1 MGYLLPGKLLSFVG
15 QDVKVQHQE
24 DGQVFFY
31 LKQMF
36 KSCGSLVVLFK
47 MLMED
52 KECMVC
58 TLAESHRS
66 AALIRPYQ
74 KHLKPF

>member
-1 MGYLLPGKLLSFVG
+1 
-15 QDVKVQHQE
+15 
-24 DGQVFFY
+24 
-31 LKQMF
+31 MF

-52 KECMVC
+52 KECAVC
-58 TLAESHRS
+58 TLAES
-66 AALIRPYQ
+66 LIRPYQ

>member
-1 MGYLLPGKLLSFVG
+1 
-15 QDVKVQHQE
+15 
-24 DGQVFFY
+24 
-31 LKQMF
+31 MF

-52 KECMVC
+52 KECVVC

-74 KHLKPF
+74 KRLKPF

>member
-1 MGYLLPGKLLSFVG
+1 
-15 QDVKVQHQE
+15 
-24 DGQVFFY
+24 
-31 LKQMF
+31 MF

-47 MLMED
+47 MLVED
-52 KECMVC
+52 KECVVC
-58 TLAESHRS
+58 TLAEIHRS